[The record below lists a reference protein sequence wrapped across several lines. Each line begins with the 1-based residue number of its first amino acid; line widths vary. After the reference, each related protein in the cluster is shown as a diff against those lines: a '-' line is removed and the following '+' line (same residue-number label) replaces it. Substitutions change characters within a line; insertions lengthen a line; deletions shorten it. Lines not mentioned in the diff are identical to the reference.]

1 MKMMLLFAHY
11 TITLQKYNDIDKKI
25 TNLNCL
31 ESLNNLNNYIQLE
44 NYKIKKKNIKKRLAK
59 PAAMSYNKTI
69 KKKLPHKRGEEV
81 IKRRLIPL
89 KT

>member
-31 ESLNNLNNYIQLE
+31 ESLNNLNNYIQFE

-69 KKKLPHKRGEEV
+69 KRNFH
-81 IKRRLIPL
+81 IKEG
-89 KT
+89 KES